1 MRRICLAGLLIAM
14 GTGTILCAPQQDK
27 AAPQELI
34 QFVRTARGTGALEAK
49 IRQDALA
56 AGWPSEVVDQ
66 AMASPLSGAPNKP
79 PAQAGPASSPTAS
92 SSPAAPVQAPAG
104 AAGEA
109 PRADQPPPPSA
120 KDRGVP
126 DDYRIGAGDALQ
138 IAVWKEPDASVPN
151 VVVRPDGKIA
161 MPLIKEVEVV
171 GLTPTQVEKNITE
184 RLDKFINGVDVT
196 VIVTRIESKKIYL
209 LGGVKKEGPIP
220 YTYRMSVMQAISE
233 AGGCTAMLVNEGVSE
248 AGGLTDYAKRRKIYI
263 LRNEGGK
270 DYRLPFDFEE
280 VLKGEKMEQNIQL
293 LAGDTVVVPQ

>member
-34 QFVRTARGTGALEAK
+34 QFVRTARGNGALEAK

-79 PAQAGPASSPTAS
+79 PAQPASKAGPASSPTAS

-233 AGGCTAMLVNEGVSE
+233 AGG
-248 AGGLTDYAKRRKIYI
+248 LTDYAKRRKIYI